1 MNYRVVGKSFSN
13 KEAMECCFAGV
24 SHVPGL
30 NACATPQGGGV
41 RLCIFL
47 ARAQGNPVFVGSWDT
62 PRVRLLAEELSGR
75 LPTRGDE
82 ETSFADGGIPLPD
95 ALTGP
100 HHRLE

>member
-1 MNYRVVGKSFSN
+1 MLFCRYL
-13 KEAMECCFAGV
+13 AC
-24 SHVPGL
+24 PGSERL
-30 NACATPQGGGV
+30 RNASRGGV

-62 PRVRLLAEELSGR
+62 PRVRLLAEALSGR